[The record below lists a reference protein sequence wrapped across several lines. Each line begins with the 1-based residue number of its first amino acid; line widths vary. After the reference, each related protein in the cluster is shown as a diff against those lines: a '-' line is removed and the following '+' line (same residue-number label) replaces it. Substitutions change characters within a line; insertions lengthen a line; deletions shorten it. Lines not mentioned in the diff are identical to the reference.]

1 MRKFYQKVLP
11 EMSIEDQSNSS
22 HRDDKAIVNSQNK
35 SENENCLGGPS
46 FYPPL
51 YIQRYSF
58 VKDILD
64 TLQPESVVDF
74 GCSECGIFRHLKEV
88 TSLLR
93 ISLVDIDSSTLAVNK
108 YRIRPHCYDYLQKR
122 KNPLHVQIFDGS
134 ATKFDKCLA
143 DYDAVVMVEFIEHL
157 YEDDLKNVIKMVFGC
172 INPNFVVMTTPNYDF
187 NQLFPGPLRFRHYDH
202 KFEWTRNQFQTWC
215 NEICETYGYDSTF
228 HGIGEGPTDSPD
240 LGCCSQA
247 AVLKRK
253 GEKRKHS
260 TDVQDG
266 IYSLV
271 SESIYPHQDL
281 INKSPEE
288 ILILELNYIISFMS
302 RCTDFYND
310 DETSAYIPI
319 NKISKFKKI
328 ECLCTTDELRTFLI
342 KKNFVVSKNSENEDC
357 VVVELYLKHSDD
369 DDDDNDLSDEDSQ
382 CDHLGLTSNVQKQ
395 ETKEREINHDYEE
408 LWD

>member
-1 MRKFYQKVLP
+1 
-11 EMSIEDQSNSS
+11 MSIEDQSNSS
-22 HRDDKAIVNSQNK
+22 HRDDKVIVNSQNK

-74 GCSECGIFRHLKEV
+74 GCSECGIFRHMKEV
-88 TSLLR
+88 ASLLR
-93 ISLVDIDSSTLAVNK
+93 ISLVDIDSSTLEVNK
-108 YRIRPHCYDYLQKR
+108 HRIRPHCYDYLQKR
-122 KNPLHVQIFDGS
+122 KNPLHVQVFDGS
-134 ATKFDKCLA
+134 ATKLDKRLA

-172 INPNFVVMTTPNYDF
+172 INPNFVVMTTPNYEF

-202 KFEWTRNQFQTWC
+202 KFEWSRKQFQSWC

-228 HGIGEGPTDSPD
+228 HGIGEGQTGSQD

-247 AVLKRK
+247 AVLTRRGDKQ
-253 GEKRKHS
+253 EHS

-271 SESIYPHQDL
+271 SESRYPHQDL
-281 INKSPEE
+281 IKKNPED
-288 ILILELNYIISFMS
+288 ILILELNYIIPFMS
-302 RCTDFYND
+302 RCRDFYDD
-310 DETSAYIPI
+310 DETSVYIPI
-319 NKISKFKKI
+319 DKISKFKKV
-328 ECLCTTDELRTFLI
+328 ECLCTTDELKTFLI
-342 KKNFVVSKNSENEDC
+342 KKNFIVSKNSENEDC
-357 VVVELYLKHSDD
+357 VVVELKHSDD
-369 DDDDNDLSDEDSQ
+369 YDDLSDED
-382 CDHLGLTSNVQKQ
+382 CHGDHLTSNVQKQ
-395 ETKEREINHDYEE
+395 EMKEREINQDYEE